1 MTKNKID
8 RNLTELLKGLF
19 DFFFFFFF
27 FVLLDTA
34 RKK

>member
-8 RNLTELLKGLF
+8 RNLTELLKGQF
-19 DFFFFFFF
+19 DFFFF